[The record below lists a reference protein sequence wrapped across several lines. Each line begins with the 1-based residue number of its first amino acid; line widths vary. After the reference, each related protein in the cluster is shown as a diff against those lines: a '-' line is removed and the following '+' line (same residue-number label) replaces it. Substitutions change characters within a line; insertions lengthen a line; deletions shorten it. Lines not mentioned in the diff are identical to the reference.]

1 MMNKRNWYI
10 LLIVIIITVIVLGF
24 ILGCAPTER
33 TLNYHQTVAGWNIHK
48 LEISERRANE
58 INNQVKEPF
67 HYYNDTMII
76 TRKNYIDNEHLFRS
90 GLLKNRE
97 LKKLNTKNLVYEW
110 E

>member
-1 MMNKRNWYI
+1 MAKKNWYI
-10 LLIVIIITVIVLGF
+10 LLIVIFLTVIVLGF
-24 ILGCAPTER
+24 LLGCAPTVK
-33 TLNYHQTVAGWNIHK
+33 TLPFHKTLTGYNRYK
-48 LEISERRANE
+48 LEISERRARE

-76 TRKNYIDNEHLFRS
+76 TRKNYINNEHLFKS

-97 LKKLNTKNLVYEW
+97 LKKLNTKKLVYEW